1 MSKYQEKNKT
11 DKYILNILEHNHLQN
26 TMFTLLHIFMQE
38 LHDINSIYCVLMV
51 DIIPYHIES
60 YRLQIKCNVKY
71 HIKLIPKFMLSNYTF

>member
-1 MSKYQEKNKT
+1 
-11 DKYILNILEHNHLQN
+11 
-26 TMFTLLHIFMQE
+26 MQE
-38 LHDINSIYCVLMV
+38 LHDINSIYCVLLV